1 MFNLT
6 KLTMLKPKFGVLA
19 VAVTLSA
26 CSPQNENNSVV
37 IDGAKIADHVKVLA
51 SDEFGGRMP
60 FTEYETKTVEYLED
74 QFEQM
79 GVEPG
84 NGDSY
89 FQEVPM
95 VEIEAENMS
104 DLHVEGSDF
113 SKDYTFKD
121 EFVALTRRVA
131 DSISINHSELV
142 FAGYG
147 VVAPEYEWNDYEGID
162 VTGKTVVV
170 LVNDPGFGTSDS
182 TFFKGDAMTYYGRWT
197 YKYEEAAR
205 QGATGILI
213 VHDTKPASYPWGVV
227 ENGWTGANLYLKSDD
242 NNMSRCQVEGWIG
255 LDVAKELFKATG
267 KGEYNFTTEAKK
279 RSFEPFD
286 MGLNISLSFTNRTKT
301 SESKNVAGLVRGTE
315 KPDEVI
321 IYSAHWDHLG
331 IGSPVDGD
339 SIYNGAVDNATGTA
353 ALLEIARA
361 FAGNN
366 KKPKRSVL
374 FLAVTAE
381 EQGLLGSAY
390 YAEHPIFPPSKT
402 VADIN
407 MDAFMSIGEMKDL
420 TIVGYGQSDLDDMA
434 TKLAENQGRYIIPD
448 PEPGAGH
455 FFRSDHFNFAKVGIP
470 ALYASGSYE
479 HMTKGVEYAK
489 EKSEAYVSHDYHQ
502 PSDEY
507 SDDWDMGGMIQ
518 DATLLY
524 KLGYELS
531 QDTTLWPKWKE
542 GSEFKAIRENN

>member
-1 MFNLT
+1 
-6 KLTMLKPKFGVLA
+6 MLKPKFGVLA
-19 VAVTLSA
+19 VAVSLFA
-26 CSPQNENNSVV
+26 CSPQNENNFVV

-255 LDVAKELFKATG
+255 LDVAKEFFKAAG
-267 KGEYNFTTEAKK
+267 KGEYNFTAEAKK

-331 IGSPVDGD
+331 IGSPVDED

-489 EKSEAYVSHDYHQ
+489 EKSEAYVSDDYHQ
-502 PSDEY
+502 LSDEY

>member
-1 MFNLT
+1 
-6 KLTMLKPKFGVLA
+6 MLKPKFGVLA
-19 VAVTLSA
+19 VAVSLFA
-26 CSPQNENNSVV
+26 CSPQNENNFVV

-267 KGEYNFTTEAKK
+267 KGEYNFTAEAKK

>member
-1 MFNLT
+1 
-6 KLTMLKPKFGVLA
+6 MLKPKFGVLA
-19 VAVTLSA
+19 VAVSLFA

>member
-1 MFNLT
+1 
-6 KLTMLKPKFGVLA
+6 MLKPKFGVLA

-255 LDVAKELFKATG
+255 LDVAKEFFKAAG
-267 KGEYNFTTEAKK
+267 KGEYNFTAEAKK

-455 FFRSDHFNFAKVGIP
+455 FFFFFYFNFAKVGIP

>member
-1 MFNLT
+1 
-6 KLTMLKPKFGVLA
+6 MLKPKFGVLA

-255 LDVAKELFKATG
+255 LDVAKEFFKAAG
-267 KGEYNFTTEAKK
+267 KGEYNFTAEAKK

-331 IGSPVDGD
+331 IGSPVDED

>member
-1 MFNLT
+1 
-6 KLTMLKPKFGVLA
+6 MLKPKFGVLA
-19 VAVTLSA
+19 VAVTLFA

-255 LDVAKELFKATG
+255 LDVAKEFFKAAG
-267 KGEYNFTTEAKK
+267 KGEYNFTAEAKK

>member
-1 MFNLT
+1 
-6 KLTMLKPKFGVLA
+6 MLKPKFGVLA
-19 VAVTLSA
+19 VAVSLFA
-26 CSPQNENNSVV
+26 CSPQNENNFVV

-267 KGEYNFTTEAKK
+267 KGEYNFTAEAKK

-331 IGSPVDGD
+331 IGSPVDED

>member
-1 MFNLT
+1 
-6 KLTMLKPKFGVLA
+6 MLKSKIGVL
-19 VAVTLSA
+19 VTAMAMLA
-26 CSPQNENNSVV
+26 CTPQEEKSTVS
-37 IDGAKIADHVKVLA
+37 IDGGKIAEHVKILS

-60 FTEYETKTVEYLED
+60 FTEYETKTVEYLES

-95 VEIEAENMS
+95 VEIEAKEMS
-104 DLHVEGSDF
+104 PLHIEGNGF
-113 SKDYTFKD
+113 SKDYAYKS
-121 EFVALTRRVA
+121 EFVALTRRVT
-131 DSISINHSELV
+131 DSISMKNSELV

-147 VVAPEYEWNDYEGID
+147 VVAPEYDWNDYEDID

-170 LVNDPGFGTSDS
+170 LVNDPGFDTNDS
-182 TFFKGDAMTYYGRWT
+182 TFFKGNAMTYYGRWT

-205 QGATGILI
+205 QGAAGILI

-242 NNMSRCQVEGWIG
+242 NNMSRCEMEGWIG
-255 LDVAKELFKATG
+255 LDVAKELFKAAG
-267 KGEYNFTTEAKK
+267 KEDYDFTAEAKK

-286 MGLNISLSFTNRTKT
+286 MGLNMSLSFANNTKF

-331 IGSPVDGD
+331 IGSPIDGD
-339 SIYNGAVDNATGTA
+339 SIYNGAIDNATGTA
-353 ALLEIARA
+353 ALLEIGRA
-361 FAGNN
+361 FAEG
-366 KKPKRSVL
+366 KVKPKRSIL
-374 FLAVTAE
+374 LLAVTAE

-402 VADIN
+402 VAVLN
-407 MDAFMSIGEMKDL
+407 MDALMAIGEMKDL
-420 TIVGYGQSDLDDMA
+420 TIVGYGQSELDDMA
-434 TKLAENQGRYIIPD
+434 AKVAESQGRYIIPD
-448 PEPGAGH
+448 PEPGSGH
-455 FFRSDHFNFAKVGIP
+455 FFRSDHFSFAKVGIP

-479 HMTKGVEYAK
+479 HMTKGVDFVK
-489 EKSEAYVSHDYHQ
+489 EKAEAYVAHDYHQ

-507 SDDWDMGGMIQ
+507 SDDWDMAGMVQ

-524 KLGYELS
+524 DIGSELAN
-531 QDTTLWPKWKE
+531 DTTLWPTWKD
-542 GSEFKAIRENN
+542 GSEFKAIRESK

>member
-1 MFNLT
+1 
-6 KLTMLKPKFGVLA
+6 MLKPKFGVLA
-19 VAVTLSA
+19 VAVSLFA
-26 CSPQNENNSVV
+26 CSPQNENNFVV

-255 LDVAKELFKATG
+255 LDVAKEFFKAAG
-267 KGEYNFTTEAKK
+267 KGEYNFTAEAKK

-331 IGSPVDGD
+331 IGSPVDED

>member
-1 MFNLT
+1 
-6 KLTMLKPKFGVLA
+6 MLKPKFGVLA
-19 VAVTLSA
+19 VAVTLFA

-255 LDVAKELFKATG
+255 LDVAKEFFKAAG
-267 KGEYNFTTEAKK
+267 KGEYNFTAEAKK

-420 TIVGYGQSDLDDMA
+420 TIVGYGQSDLDDMT

>member
-1 MFNLT
+1 
-6 KLTMLKPKFGVLA
+6 MLKPKFGVLA
-19 VAVTLSA
+19 VAVSLFA
-26 CSPQNENNSVV
+26 CSPQNENNFVV

-242 NNMSRCQVEGWIG
+242 YNMSRCQVEGWIG

-479 HMTKGVEYAK
+479 HITKGVEYAK

>member
-1 MFNLT
+1 
-6 KLTMLKPKFGVLA
+6 MLKPKFGVLA
-19 VAVTLSA
+19 VAVSLFA
-26 CSPQNENNSVV
+26 CSPQNENNFVV

-255 LDVAKELFKATG
+255 LDVAKEFFKAAG
-267 KGEYNFTTEAKK
+267 KGEYNFTAEAKK

-542 GSEFKAIRENN
+542 GSEFKAMRENN

>member
-1 MFNLT
+1 
-6 KLTMLKPKFGVLA
+6 MLKPKFGVLA
-19 VAVTLSA
+19 VAVSLFA

-255 LDVAKELFKATG
+255 LDVAKEFFKAAG
-267 KGEYNFTTEAKK
+267 KGEYNFTAEAKK

>member
-1 MFNLT
+1 
-6 KLTMLKPKFGVLA
+6 MLKPKFGVLA

-142 FAGYG
+142 FSGYG

>member
-1 MFNLT
+1 
-6 KLTMLKPKFGVLA
+6 MLKPKFGVLA

-255 LDVAKELFKATG
+255 LDVAKEFFKAAG
-267 KGEYNFTTEAKK
+267 KGEYNFTAEAKK

>member
-1 MFNLT
+1 
-6 KLTMLKPKFGVLA
+6 MLKPKFGVLA
-19 VAVTLSA
+19 VAVSLFA
-26 CSPQNENNSVV
+26 CSPQNENNFVV

>member
-1 MFNLT
+1 
-6 KLTMLKPKFGVLA
+6 MLKPKFGVLA
-19 VAVTLSA
+19 VAVSLFA
-26 CSPQNENNSVV
+26 CSPQNENNFVV

-255 LDVAKELFKATG
+255 LDVAKEFFKAAG
-267 KGEYNFTTEAKK
+267 KGEYNFTAEAKK

>member
-1 MFNLT
+1 
-6 KLTMLKPKFGVLA
+6 MLKPKFGVLA

-267 KGEYNFTTEAKK
+267 KGEYNFTAEAKK

>member
-1 MFNLT
+1 
-6 KLTMLKPKFGVLA
+6 MLKPKFGVLA